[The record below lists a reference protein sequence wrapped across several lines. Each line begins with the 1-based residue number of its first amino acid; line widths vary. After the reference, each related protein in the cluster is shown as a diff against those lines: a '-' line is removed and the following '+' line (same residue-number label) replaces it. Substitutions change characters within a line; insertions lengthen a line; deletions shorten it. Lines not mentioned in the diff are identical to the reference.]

1 MGIRFFCPNGH
12 KLNVK
17 SQLAGL
23 RGYCPDCGAELTIP
37 MASTRKS
44 SKEGG
49 GLIDNTETQNQN
61 QQNQQNQILD
71 IIATFNDF
79 TVLQNPILK
88 DESIE
93 WHIHNP
99 DDKSQQG
106 PLTNQTIKKLLQQ
119 DKIKPYFYI
128 WYEGLPDWLPASSIF
143 PELG

>member
-23 RGYCPDCGAELTIP
+23 KGYCPDCGAELTIP
-37 MASTRKS
+37 MTSTRKS

-49 GLIDNTETQNQN
+49 GLINNTEI
-61 QQNQQNQILD
+61 QNQIQD
-71 IIATFNDF
+71 IISTFNDS

-106 PLTNQTIKKLLQQ
+106 PLTNQTIKELLQQ
-119 DKIKPYFYI
+119 NQIKPHFFI
-128 WYEGLPDWLPASSIF
+128 WYEGLPDWVPASSIF
-143 PELG
+143 PELE